1 MNRPPQCIRH
11 RASKIYTQLPF
22 VDIEVHVQW
31 FKIYFAFVD
40 IPAHVQLMAEV
51 HVASIHKLWQCTC
64 GAWNLEEQEA
74 CPWKGNCKKKK
85 QIPIA
90 EYGDGVPVQHD
101 ESAVPLKEDN
111 DEHIKKK
118 IKVK

>member
-1 MNRPPQCIRH
+1 MPMER
-11 RASKIYTQLPF
+11 
-22 VDIEVHVQW
+22 
-31 FKIYFAFVD
+31 
-40 IPAHVQLMAEV
+40 
-51 HVASIHKLWQCTC
+51 KLQ
-64 GAWNLEEQEA
+64 
-74 CPWKGNCKKKK
+74 KKK

-101 ESAVPLKEDN
+101 ESAVPLKDDN

>member
-1 MNRPPQCIRH
+1 MSIDHLMRH
-11 RASKIYTQLPF
+11 AKASWQVQDILCLCRYSGARAIIMA
-22 VDIEVHVQW
+22 DVH
-31 FKIYFAFVD
+31 I
-40 IPAHVQLMAEV
+40 
-51 HVASIHKLWQCTC
+51 ASISKLWRCTC
-64 GAWNLEEQEA
+64 GAWNLEEQDA

-111 DEHIKKK
+111 DEHIEKK